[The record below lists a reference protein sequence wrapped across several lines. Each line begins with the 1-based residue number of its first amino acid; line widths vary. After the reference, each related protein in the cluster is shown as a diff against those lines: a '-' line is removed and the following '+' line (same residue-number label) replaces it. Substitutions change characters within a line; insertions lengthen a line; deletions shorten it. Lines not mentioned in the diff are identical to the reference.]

1 MYVAIID
8 KVPKPKVNK
17 SYIAY
22 LTNVHTMSKYR
33 NMGYGTKLLSY
44 IKNYLKEKDCEL
56 IFVWP
61 SNNSVNWYSKND
73 FKAENEIMEC
83 EL

>member
-1 MYVAIID
+1 
-8 KVPKPKVNK
+8 
-17 SYIAY
+17 
-22 LTNVHTMSKYR
+22 
-33 NMGYGTKLLSY
+33 MGYGTELLSY